1 MTEAVSPWINI
12 ASDQLKAWLHDG
24 KEVALIDVREVG
36 EYGESHLFYAVNV
49 PYSRLEKDIV
59 RMAPNPNVRLV
70 LVDED
75 GGEWVKTAARRL
87 SALGYKRVHVL
98 VGGNKAWQASGK
110 ELYAGVNVPSKA
122 FGELAEHFFETPRIT
137 ASALRKKQLAG
148 ADIVVIDGRPFS
160 EYQKMNIPGAVSCP
174 NGELALRVGGL
185 VKNDDTTIV
194 INCAGRTRSI
204 IGAQTLKNLGLPN
217 PIYALE
223 NGTQG
228 WFLADL
234 ELEHGSKRRYDDAQH
249 LTTLEASRRRTQQLA
264 KKYDIQTIDAQTL
277 ASWWRDEQRTIFL
290 CDVRSP
296 EEYAQGH
303 VPGAISSPGGQLIQ
317 ATDQFVAVRGATLVL
332 WDGDGVRAPVVAH
345 WLSQMGWAV
354 LVLDYKTKPNEI
366 AIPASALKPMVSNAT
381 PLKIEEMHNLNLKD
395 TEDTVLLDI
404 RPSAIYRHSHLRN
417 ARWCSRRNIPKLL
430 GSHQKTK
437 PIVLLSDDE
446 IEVQLAANDLLE
458 LGFKSTRYITD
469 ISKQATVLGLD
480 CVSTPEEPPNE
491 DRIDYLFFVHDRHDG
506 NKEAAKQYLAW
517 EINLL
522 SQLDDLETSSYRLA
536 KPA

>member
-1 MTEAVSPWINI
+1 MTESVKPWINI

-24 KEVALIDVREVG
+24 KEIALMDVREAG

-70 LVDED
+70 IVDED
-75 GGEWVKTAARRL
+75 EGELVRTAALRL
-87 SALGYKRVHVL
+87 CALGYKQVHVL
-98 VGGNKAWQASGK
+98 KGGITAWQASGK

-137 ASALRKKQLAG
+137 AGALRKKQLAG
-148 ADIVVIDGRPFS
+148 EDIVVIDGRPFS

-174 NGELALRVGGL
+174 NGELALRIGGL

-234 ELEHGSKRRYDDAQH
+234 ELEHGSGRRYDGAQH
-249 LTTLEASRRRTQQLA
+249 LTTLEVSRRRSKQLA
-264 KKYDIQTIDAQTL
+264 RKYDIQTIDAQTL
-277 ASWWRDEQRTIFL
+277 ASWWKDEKRTIFF

-303 VPGAISSPGGQLIQ
+303 VLGAISTPGGQLIQ
-317 ATDQFVAVRGATLVL
+317 ATDQYVAVRGATLVL

-354 LVLDYKTKPNEI
+354 SVLDHQTKPDEI
-366 AIPASALKPMVSNAT
+366 TIPAAALKPMVSKAT
-381 PLKIEEMHNLNLKD
+381 PLKIEDMNILNQ
-395 TEDTVLLDI
+395 EGTVTLDI
-404 RPSAIYRHSHLRN
+404 RPSGSYRLKHLRN
-417 ARWCSRRNIPKLL
+417 AKWCSRRNLSKLL
-430 GSHQKTK
+430 GNHQKTNAV
-437 PIVLLSDDE
+437 VLLSDDE
-446 IEVQLAANDLLE
+446 IEAQLAANDLTE
-458 LGFKSTRYITD
+458 LGYSSIRYLAD
-469 ISKQATVLGLD
+469 FSARATTLGLD
-480 CVSTPEEPPNE
+480 CVSTPDVPLNEE
-491 DRIDYLFFVHDRHDG
+491 RIDYLFFVHDRHDG

-522 SQLDDLETSSYRLA
+522 SQLDDLETNSYRLY

>member
-1 MTEAVSPWINI
+1 MTAAVSPWINI
-12 ASDQLKAWLHDG
+12 ASDELKAWLHDG
-24 KEVALIDVREVG
+24 KEVALIDVREAG

-70 LVDED
+70 VVDED
-75 GGEWVKTAARRL
+75 EGELVKTAARRL
-87 SALGYKRVHVL
+87 CALGYKRVHVL
-98 VGGNKAWQASGK
+98 AGGNKAWQASGK

-122 FGELAEHFFETPRIT
+122 FGELAEHFYGTPRIT

-148 ADIVVIDGRPFS
+148 EDIVVIDGRPFS
-160 EYQKMNIPGAVSCP
+160 EYQKMNIPGAISCP

-185 VKNDDTTIV
+185 IKNDDTTIV
-194 INCAGRTRSI
+194 MNCAGRTRSI

-234 ELEHGSKRRYDDAQH
+234 ELEHGSRRRYDDEQH
-249 LTTLEASRRRTQQLA
+249 LATLEASRNRTHQLA
-264 KKYDIQTIDAQTL
+264 SKYDIKTIDAQTL
-277 ASWWRDEQRTIFL
+277 ASWWQDEQRTVFF

-303 VPGAISSPGGQLIQ
+303 VLGAISTPGGQLIQ

-332 WDGDGVRAPVVAH
+332 WDGDGVRAPVIAH
-345 WLSQMGWAV
+345 WLNQMGWAV
-354 LVLDYKTKPNEI
+354 SVLDYQTKPDDI
-366 AIPASALKPMVSNAT
+366 VIPAAAVKPILCDAT
-381 PLKIEEMHNLNLKD
+381 PLKTEEMHTLNQ
-395 TEDTVLLDI
+395 EGTVILDI
-404 RPSAIYRHSHLRN
+404 RPSANYRHKHLKN
-417 ARWCSRRNIPKLL
+417 AKWCSRRNLDKLL
-430 GSHQKTK
+430 SNHQKSTAV
-437 PIVLLSDDE
+437 VLISDDE
-446 IEVQLAANDLLE
+446 IEVQLAASDLIE
-458 LGFKSTRYITD
+458 MGYSSTRYLAD
-469 ISKQATVLGLD
+469 FSARATVLGLD
-480 CVSTPEEPPNE
+480 CVSTPDVPPNE

-522 SQLDDLETSSYRLA
+522 SQLDELETSAYCLA
-536 KPA
+536 KPT